1 MQTIPPLQPRRQTAN
16 FLAQRDQLFAI
27 VRNTPWLMACLHEA
41 RRLDLM
47 DWFIAAGAIRST
59 VWDHLHGRDCRA
71 TPSDI
76 DLVYFDPATPHA
88 EDASLQAQLGAIEIG
103 EVGRLEWD
111 VTNQAQ
117 VHTWCSKGQTDVP
130 PLAPLQSTQHGLS
143 TWPETATTIGVRL
156 EADDALT
163 LAAPLGLED
172 LFALRLRWN
181 SRLVRREVFLQR
193 VREKRFLERW
203 PKLTLVEGAKVPA
216 TDRDGRAG
224 GEG

>member
-1 MQTIPPLQPRRQTAN
+1 MQTIPPLQPQRQTAD

-27 VRNTPWLMACLHEA
+27 VRNTPWLMASLHEA
-41 RRLDLM
+41 LRLDLK

-76 DLVYFDPATPHA
+76 DLVYFDPATPYA
-88 EDASLQAQLGAIEIG
+88 EDVRLQTQLGAIEIG
-103 EVGRLEWD
+103 DAGRLEWD

-117 VHTWCSKGQTDVP
+117 VHTWYSNGQTDVP
-130 PLAPLQSTQHGLS
+130 LLAPLQSTQHGLS
-143 TWPETATTIGVRL
+143 TWPETATTLGVRL
-156 EADDALT
+156 EADDSLT

-181 SRLVRREVFLQR
+181 SRLVSREVFLKR
-193 VREKRFLERW
+193 VREKCLLARW
-203 PKLTLVEGAKVPA
+203 PRLMLV
-216 TDRDGRAG
+216 D
-224 GEG
+224 